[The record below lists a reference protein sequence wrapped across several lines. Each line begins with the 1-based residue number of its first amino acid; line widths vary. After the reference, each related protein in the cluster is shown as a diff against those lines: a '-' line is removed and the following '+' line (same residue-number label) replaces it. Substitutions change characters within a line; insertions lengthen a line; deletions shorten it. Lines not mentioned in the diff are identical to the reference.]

1 MSFLYSRR
9 AFVEGAAAVAA
20 TGAALAPRALPARE
34 CRTVLAP
41 PRPAVRAPVV
51 TFHLDRPY
59 LDLTGTSEPYVPP
72 AGTRS
77 GQPLAELSDEA
88 FFSRFPY

>member
-1 MSFLYSRR
+1 MSSLHSRR
-9 AFVEGAAAVAA
+9 AFLEGVAAVAA
-20 TGAALAPRALPARE
+20 TGAMVVRPALERG
-34 CRTVLAP
+34 TVVTGS
-41 PRPAVRAPVV
+41 RPAVRTPVV

-59 LDLTGTSEPYVPP
+59 LDLTGTSAPYVPP

-77 GQPLAELSDEA
+77 GQPLAALSDEV